1 MRGRS
6 DAWQQV
12 SPVALEPKDSRVL
25 HTGSM
30 GFVGS
35 FLNQALMVKE
45 ARTRVKP
52 KVLVAA
58 TSRWFTTARLAIAL
72 ANAGCTVEAVCP
84 PGHPLGNTSAVQ
96 QTHNYNGLAPLMSFA
111 DAIATSKPDF
121 LLPGDDPATWH
132 LHELYIRERLN
143 GKGGSPICVL
153 IERSLGSPE
162 SFPVVSSRASFMT
175 LAQEEC
181 IRVPKTEVV
190 TNIESLRDWVSRMG
204 FPTVLKA
211 NGTSGGVGVRIVHT
225 LEQAERAFLELE
237 SPPVLAR
244 AAKRALVDKDKTL
257 IWPFLL
263 RRRSVVNAQS
273 FITGREGTSA
283 IACWRGTVLAGLYFE
298 VLKKANSA
306 GIATVVRLIENAQMS
321 VAVERMVRRLN
332 LSGVHG
338 FDFLLEAHTGNA
350 YLIEIN
356 PRATQVGHL
365 TLGPGRDLPAALH
378 AVLAGKA
385 VESAPKVTDNDTI
398 VLFPHEWIRNPTSPY
413 LRSGYHD
420 VPWEEPEL
428 LHACIGRFRKQS
440 PWYYQQNWVQVFSTF
455 RLRASVTAPRNAPAA
470 RLADFPSER
479 ARGQSHDSGF
489 PIPPV
494 DSLGCAL
501 DSFYDSGG
509 RRVACS
515 PDGFNTNIPSP
526 DGTAAA
532 SEHTSGH
539 LLQGCHIQS
548 QTWGNVGEPLRIM
561 KFGGTSVGDASC
573 IRKVVDIIRAASR
586 ASNLVVVVSAMSGVT
601 NKLIE
606 AAAQSE
612 AGDWEAVSAIFAQ
625 LRRQHETAAS
635 ALIHSAAERNCID
648 RKIREFFQEGER
660 LCQGTM
666 LLREVTLRA
675 RDSISSLGE
684 RLSAPIVAAALV
696 QCGVASEAI
705 EATELVLTDSQHG
718 AADPRMDLT
727 RQRCEARL
735 RPLLRRG
742 TVPVVTG
749 FIGATAEG
757 VLTTLGRG
765 GSDYSATIL
774 GAAVGASEVIIW
786 TDVDGLLTA
795 DPRLVPNACIIPEI
809 SYREASEL
817 AYFGAKVLHPKTLRA
832 VIPCGIP
839 VWIRNTFAPER
850 RGTKI
855 TPSGPPND
863 GGVKALTA
871 ISDIALVAVGGSG
884 VGGVPDVL
892 GRTLAAT
899 AAVPADVLL
908 IHQSSSRDDICVVI
922 SSAFANRT
930 VEALREEFTHDLAHE
945 ATEHIRVDSTV
956 AIVTVVGQNMRAIPG
971 IIGRAFGALGR
982 ENINIIAI
990 AQGSSECNISFVVA
1004 EKDAQ
1009 AALITAHREFQ
1020 LGTPQPF
1027 SVSGTGARPAS
1038 WYFESGGQSAV
1049 AD

>member
-1 MRGRS
+1 
-6 DAWQQV
+6 
-12 SPVALEPKDSRVL
+12 
-25 HTGSM
+25 
-30 GFVGS
+30 
-35 FLNQALMVKE
+35 MVKE

-96 QTHNYNGLAPLMSFA
+96 QTHNYNGLAPLMSVA

-132 LHELYIRERLN
+132 LHQLYIRERRN
-143 GKGGSPICVL
+143 GKEGAPICVL

-204 FPTVLKA
+204 FPMVLKA
-211 NGTSGGVGVRIVHT
+211 NGTSGGDGVRIVHT

-257 IWPFLL
+257 IWPCLL

-283 IACWRGTVLAGLYFE
+283 IACWRGTVLASLHFE
-298 VLKKANSA
+298 VLKKQDA
-306 GIATVVRLIENAQMS
+306 GGPSTVLRLIENPEMS
-321 VAVERMVRRLN
+321 AAAEKMVRRLE
-332 LSGVHG
+332 LSGLHG
-338 FDFLLEAHTGNA
+338 FDFMLEAQAGKP

-378 AVLAGKA
+378 AILAGKA

-428 LHACIGRFRKQS
+428 LQACIGRFRKQS
-440 PWYYQQNWVQVFSTF
+440 PWYYQQNWVQAFSAF
-455 RLRASVTAPRNAPAA
+455 RLRASGTAPPNAPAA
-470 RLADFPSER
+470 RLTLRARVNPDFPSGR
-479 ARGQSHDSGF
+479 AAGQSHDSGF
-489 PIPPV
+489 GIPSV
-494 DSLGCAL
+494 DTLSCAL

-509 RRVACS
+509 RRVARS
-515 PDGFNTNIPSP
+515 ADGFNTNIPAP

-532 SEHTSGH
+532 SECTSGH
-539 LLQGCHIQS
+539 LLQGCHIQG
-548 QTWGNVGEPLRIM
+548 QTWENAGEPLRIM

-586 ASNLVVVVSAMSGVT
+586 GGNLVVVVSAMSGVT

-612 AGDWEAVSAIFAQ
+612 AGDWEAVAAIFAQ
-625 LRRQHETAAS
+625 LRKQHETAAS

-696 QCGVASEAI
+696 ECGVASEAI
-705 EATELVLTDSQHG
+705 EATELALTDSQHG

-795 DPRLVPNACIIPEI
+795 DPHLVPNACIIPEI

-832 VIPCGIP
+832 VMPCGIP

-871 ISDIALVAVGGSG
+871 ISDIALVTVGGSG

-908 IHQSSSRDDICVVI
+908 IHQSSSRDDICLVI

-930 VEALREEFTHDLAHE
+930 VEALRREFAHDLASE
-945 ATEHIRVDSTV
+945 KLQHIMHDPTV
-956 AIVTVVGQNMRAIPG
+956 ALITVVGQTVGDISGIVQRA
-971 IIGRAFGALGR
+971 
-982 ENINIIAI
+982 
-990 AQGSSECNISFVVA
+990 
-1004 EKDAQ
+1004 
-1009 AALITAHREFQ
+1009 
-1020 LGTPQPF
+1020 
-1027 SVSGTGARPAS
+1027 
-1038 WYFESGGQSAV
+1038 
-1049 AD
+1049 